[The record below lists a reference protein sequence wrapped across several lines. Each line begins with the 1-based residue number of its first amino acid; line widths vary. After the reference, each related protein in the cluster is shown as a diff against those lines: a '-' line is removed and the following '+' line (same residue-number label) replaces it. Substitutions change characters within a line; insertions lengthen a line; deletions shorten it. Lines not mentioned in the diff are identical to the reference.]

1 MPFVLL
7 QSQPPANLDYLF
19 AAFAVSWLAFFIYA
33 FFVSRRRKELE
44 REIRE
49 LRQVLESREEDDR
62 PGAAPYE

>member
-7 QSQPPANLDYLF
+7 QSQPPANLTYLF

-49 LRQVLESREEDDR
+49 LRQVPESREEDQPR
-62 PGAAPYE
+62 AAPPE